1 MAKTKAQQAVAA
13 ARQVKKNAKEA
24 QRAAK
29 KQQMEQKKKKKTEEK
44 QAERLRKVM
53 VTYEENNHKNERDYV
68 VQMIDSNPAWVPKL
82 AKVIRQG
89 GMRILLELEEKEA
102 SAEAVDYGEKWKGK
116 AKTLLELPT
125 SVLQEMI
132 MATVDPQHPVPE
144 LTSKS
149 DEWWKACFKYQFHV
163 DEKTPLPQ
171 HPVIRHMLVLKEMG
185 RARVEHL
192 GSNRL
197 KISDKKLESMDVQ
210 DFLFYKMTVRNFQQ
224 KAGEVID
231 DSDGAAPSCILRSLI
246 ENEEV
251 ELPTLKAGKGP
262 WRLSSAG
269 DPGCMVTA
277 QGCPLQFQAGSYFT
291 ECPEPSEKW
300 KYEIDAKAAAEATG
314 TFFRNQH
321 AQANQ
326 QASGV
331 AGALAASPARRLRL
345 S

>member
-171 HPVIRHMLVLKEMG
+171 HPLIRHMLVLKEMG

-224 KAGEVID
+224 KAGRFGRCRPKLHPQVPHRE
-231 DSDGAAPSCILRSLI
+231 
-246 ENEEV
+246 
-251 ELPTLKAGKGP
+251 
-262 WRLSSAG
+262 
-269 DPGCMVTA
+269 
-277 QGCPLQFQAGSYFT
+277 
-291 ECPEPSEKW
+291 
-300 KYEIDAKAAAEATG
+300 
-314 TFFRNQH
+314 
-321 AQANQ
+321 
-326 QASGV
+326 
-331 AGALAASPARRLRL
+331 
-345 S
+345 

>member
-53 VTYEENNHKNERDYV
+53 VTYKENNHKNERDYV

-171 HPVIRHMLVLKEMG
+171 HPLIRHMLVLKEM
-185 RARVEHL
+185 
-192 GSNRL
+192 
-197 KISDKKLESMDVQ
+197 KT
-210 DFLFYKMTVRNFQQ
+210 F
-224 KAGEVID
+224 
-231 DSDGAAPSCILRSLI
+231 P
-246 ENEEV
+246 
-251 ELPTLKAGKGP
+251 LKA
-262 WRLSSAG
+262 RTTAAG
-269 DPGCMVTA
+269 VVVESLAQLLISCGYSGLEMQQCTA
-277 QGCPLQFQAGSYFT
+277 QALCFLAEGGMAWACFCWISNASKTTSCSHLVHEPLHRQQAGPK
-291 ECPEPSEKW
+291 CV
-300 KYEIDAKAAAEATG
+300 G
-314 TFFRNQH
+314 
-321 AQANQ
+321 
-326 QASGV
+326 
-331 AGALAASPARRLRL
+331 
-345 S
+345 